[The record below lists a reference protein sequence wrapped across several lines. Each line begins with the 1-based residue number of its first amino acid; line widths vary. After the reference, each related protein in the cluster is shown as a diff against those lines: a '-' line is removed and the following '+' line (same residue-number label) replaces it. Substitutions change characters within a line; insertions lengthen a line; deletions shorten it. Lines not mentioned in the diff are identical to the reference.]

1 MNTHSPAT
9 FSIFILT
16 IIISLLALK
25 SQPQLIPLCAFRPYD
40 LQRKNNYYTLLSSG
54 FVHGNGVHL
63 LFNMMTLYFFG
74 PSLERTI
81 GAASF
86 LVLYILALLLS
97 EVRTFFQQRNNP
109 YYSAIGAS
117 GAISAVLFASIVY
130 FPSQSIIILPIP
142 VPIPAPLF
150 AVCYLLYSW
159 YAARRGGDGINHTA
173 HIDGAI
179 TGLLFVAV
187 TDWAAYRS
195 LPVVFGGS

>member
-1 MNTHSPAT
+1 MITHAPAT
-9 FSIFILT
+9 FCILLLT
-16 IIISLLALK
+16 AIISLLALK
-25 SQPQLIPLCAFRPYD
+25 SKPQLIPLCAFHPYE
-40 LQRKNNYYTLLSSG
+40 LQRRKRYYTLLSSG
-54 FVHGNGVHL
+54 FVHGSVIHL
-63 LFNMMTLYFFG
+63 FFNMMTLYFFG
-74 PSLERTI
+74 PSLEQTI

-86 LVLYILALLLS
+86 LALYILALMLS
-97 EVRTFFQQRNNP
+97 EVRTFFQQRNNY

-130 FPSQSIIILPIP
+130 FPGQSIIILPIP
-142 VPIPAPLF
+142 VPIPSPLF

-179 TGLLFVAV
+179 TGLLFVAI

-195 LPVVFGGS
+195 LPGLFGGS